1 MLHPALSHL
10 SAHTDRVSSAWL
22 YLTVR
27 FLENLF
33 VENLLFNLFQTR
45 IKVPCFG
52 EYLLRLLLGDGVWET
67 LPAWDP
73 FQLHCGWMFIL
84 DTVQVVH
91 IWANHLVRPAVVT
104 PLNSTRA
111 FRFLSVLLP

>member
-1 MLHPALSHL
+1 MFHPALSHL

-22 YLTVR
+22 FLTVH

-33 VENLLFNLFQTR
+33 VENLFFNLFQTR
-45 IKVPCFG
+45 MKVPCFG
-52 EYLLRLLLGDGVWET
+52 EYLLRLLLGAGAWGI

-84 DTVQVVH
+84 DTVQVAH
-91 IWANHLVRPAVVT
+91 IWAHHLVKASCGHST
-104 PLNSTRA
+104 PLNEG
-111 FRFLSVLLP
+111 F